1 MTTLI
6 KKQDISLYLRKQYRF
21 YIALSNSSLLLGSP
35 QIKPQTK
42 TEVGDKYGT
51 IVFKYQMIIQVSTV
65 LQKL

>member
-6 KKQDISLYLRKQYRF
+6 RKQDISLYLRKQYRF
-21 YIALSNSSLLLGSP
+21 YIALNNSSLLLGSL

-42 TEVGDKYGT
+42 TEVGDKYGP

-65 LQKL
+65 L